1 VGSLRRGG
9 QPEEC
14 LTSQNIARQN
24 SGDVRAINFSFGESL
39 QRDQRQEPKLDGQA
53 LLTQCVDWSSRVD
66 DVLYVIA
73 GNQGKG
79 GIPIPTDH
87 FNGITTAYTA
97 KREGK
102 FTKVDF
108 ANISALPVGIGRSLI
123 KREINDGSRRS
134 INLVAPGN
142 KIELYDLKGKLNT
155 VSGTSFA
162 APHITASVALLQEY
176 GDQQINQ
183 KNPHWSL
190 DSRHHQVMKAVML
203 NAADK
208 IKDTGDGLRLGM
220 RRTVLTKDQKTW
232 LESDAYKD
240 PKIPLD
246 IQMGTG
252 HLNTF
257 RAYQQF
263 SNGQWSAA
271 ESIPPIGWD
280 YATVTANSY
289 QDYALEKPLK
299 ANSFVSITLA
309 WDRLVELID
318 TNGNNLYDLDESFRD
333 RGLNNLDVYLLPDQE
348 DNNTKYTC
356 ASLSDSDSLEH
367 IFCPVPI
374 SGKYKIRVQYRQQV
388 NEKEQAF
395 ALAWWTV
402 TE

>member
-1 VGSLRRGG
+1 
-9 QPEEC
+9 
-14 LTSQNIARQN
+14 
-24 SGDVRAINFSFGESL
+24 
-39 QRDQRQEPKLDGQA
+39 
-53 LLTQCVDWSSRVD
+53 
-66 DVLYVIA
+66 
-73 GNQGKG
+73 
-79 GIPIPTDH
+79 
-87 FNGITTAYTA
+87 
-97 KREGK
+97 
-102 FTKVDF
+102 
-108 ANISALPVGIGRSLI
+108 VGIGRSLI
-123 KREINDGSRRS
+123 KREINDGLRRS

-246 IQMGTG
+246 MQMGTG

-257 RAYQQF
+257 RTYEQF
-263 SNGQWSAA
+263 SNGQWSAT

-280 YATVTANSY
+280 YGTVMANDY

-318 TNGNNLYDLDESFRD
+318 TNRNNLYDIDESFRD
-333 RGLNNLDVYLLPDQE
+333 LGLNNLDVYLLPAQE

-367 IFCPVPI
+367 IFCPIPT

>member
-1 VGSLRRGG
+1 
-9 QPEEC
+9 
-14 LTSQNIARQN
+14 
-24 SGDVRAINFSFGESL
+24 
-39 QRDQRQEPKLDGQA
+39 
-53 LLTQCVDWSSRVD
+53 
-66 DVLYVIA
+66 
-73 GNQGKG
+73 
-79 GIPIPTDH
+79 
-87 FNGITTAYTA
+87 
-97 KREGK
+97 
-102 FTKVDF
+102 
-108 ANISALPVGIGRSLI
+108 
-123 KREINDGSRRS
+123 
-134 INLVAPGN
+134 
-142 KIELYDLKGKLNT
+142 
-155 VSGTSFA
+155 
-162 APHITASVALLQEY
+162 VALLQEY

-190 DSRHHQVMKAVML
+190 DSRRHQVMKAVML

-208 IKDTGDGLRLGM
+208 IKDTGDGLLLGM

-246 IQMGTG
+246 MQMGTG

-257 RAYQQF
+257 RAYEQF
-263 SNGQWSAA
+263 SNGQWSAT
-271 ESIPPIGWD
+271 ESIAAIGWD
-280 YATVTANSY
+280 YGTVTANDY

-318 TNGNNLYDLDESFRD
+318 TNRNNLYDIDESFRD
-333 RGLNNLDVYLLPDQE
+333 RGLNNLDVYLLPAQE

-367 IFCPVPI
+367 IFCPIPT

-402 TE
+402 PE

>member
-1 VGSLRRGG
+1 
-9 QPEEC
+9 
-14 LTSQNIARQN
+14 
-24 SGDVRAINFSFGESL
+24 
-39 QRDQRQEPKLDGQA
+39 
-53 LLTQCVDWSSRVD
+53 
-66 DVLYVIA
+66 
-73 GNQGKG
+73 
-79 GIPIPTDH
+79 
-87 FNGITTAYTA
+87 
-97 KREGK
+97 
-102 FTKVDF
+102 
-108 ANISALPVGIGRSLI
+108 
-123 KREINDGSRRS
+123 
-134 INLVAPGN
+134 
-142 KIELYDLKGKLNT
+142 
-155 VSGTSFA
+155 
-162 APHITASVALLQEY
+162 
-176 GDQQINQ
+176 
-183 KNPHWSL
+183 
-190 DSRHHQVMKAVML
+190 MKAVML

-208 IKDTGDGLRLGM
+208 IKDTGDGLLLGM

-246 IQMGTG
+246 MQMGTG

-257 RAYQQF
+257 RAYTQF
-263 SNGQWSAA
+263 SNGQWSAT
-271 ESIPPIGWD
+271 ESIPAIGWD
-280 YATVTANSY
+280 YGTVMANDY

-318 TNGNNLYDLDESFRD
+318 TNRNNLYDIDESFRD
-333 RGLNNLDVYLLPDQE
+333 LGLNNLDVYLLPAQE

-367 IFCPVPI
+367 IFCPIPT

>member
-1 VGSLRRGG
+1 
-9 QPEEC
+9 
-14 LTSQNIARQN
+14 IARQN

-123 KREINDGSRRS
+123 KREINDGLRRS

-318 TNGNNLYDLDESFRD
+318 TNRNNLYDLDESFQD
-333 RGLNNLDVYLLPDQE
+333 RGLNNLDVYLLPAQE
-348 DNNTKYTC
+348 DNNAKYTC

-374 SGKYKIRVQYRQQV
+374 SGNYKIRVQYRQQV

-402 TE
+402 PE